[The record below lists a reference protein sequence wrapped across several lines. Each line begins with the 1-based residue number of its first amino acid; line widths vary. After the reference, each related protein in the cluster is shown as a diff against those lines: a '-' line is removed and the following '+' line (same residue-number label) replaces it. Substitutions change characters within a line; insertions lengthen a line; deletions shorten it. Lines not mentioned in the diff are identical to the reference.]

1 MLEGFS
7 CLTSL
12 LLLARVCDALP
23 NALHPSECP
32 MHTLRLALLS
42 LLLTSLLSACASPR
56 AQWEKPGA
64 NSTQAHSTYAGC
76 QYELGLTDKSANEE
90 QTLLKYCMERDG
102 YRLQSY

>member
-1 MLEGFS
+1 
-7 CLTSL
+7 
-12 LLLARVCDALP
+12 
-23 NALHPSECP
+23 

-76 QYELGLTDKSANEE
+76 QYELGLTDKSANEK

>member
-1 MLEGFS
+1 
-7 CLTSL
+7 
-12 LLLARVCDALP
+12 
-23 NALHPSECP
+23 

-76 QYELGLTDKSANEE
+76 QYELGLTDKPANEK